1 MTASDLSLLRRVEM
15 YSRNRRIAMVGDF
28 GGKVAIVSGAAQG
41 ISSVILRRFA
51 QEGASGVIADVDE
64 EQAAARV
71 SELTELGYDV
81 RFMHTDVRKSA
92 QVNAMVNRVVEELGR
107 VDILVHGA
115 GVSVHKKIV
124 DLTDDEW
131 DLQVDVQLRGAF
143 LLSRGVG
150 RQLIA
155 QRQGG
160 RIILIGSTSGNNARV
175 TGGPHAASKAGEI
188 QLANVMA
195 MEMGPH
201 GVTVNVVSPGLTD
214 ISGISRSK
222 QTPQYQRAFVA
233 QVPIGRLATP
243 DEIADAVLFFASDR
257 ARFITGQVLCVD
269 GGYSAGKLAVQG
281 PSVDAFY
288 GQIGNT
294 EHNE

>member
-1 MTASDLSLLRRVEM
+1 MARDLAS
-15 YSRNRRIAMVGDF
+15 
-28 GGKVAIVSGAAQG
+28 KVVIVSGAAQG
-41 ISSVILRRFA
+41 ISSVILRRFVE
-51 QEGASGVIADVDE
+51 EGAQGVIADVDE
-64 EQAAARV
+64 EQAEARV
-71 SELTELGYDV
+71 NELAELGYDV
-81 RFMHTDVRKSA
+81 CFIRTDVRDSA

-115 GVSVHKKIV
+115 GVGVHKRVV

-131 DLQVDVQLRGAF
+131 DLQIDVQLRGAF
-143 LLSRGVG
+143 LLSRAVG

-175 TGGPHAASKAGEI
+175 TGGPHAASKAAEI
-188 QLANVMA
+188 QLAHVMA

-214 ISGISRSK
+214 ISRISRSK
-222 QTPQYQRAFVA
+222 QTPEYQSAFVA

-281 PSVDAFY
+281 PSIDAFY
-288 GQIGNT
+288 GQIGDT
-294 EHNE
+294 ERKE